1 MSETLL
7 SERIPLLDP
16 DHAPSPVRETFAA
29 VKAKIGKV
37 PNLYRVMGQ
46 SPAALSA
53 YLSIGA
59 ALESARLELPLREKI
74 ALAIS
79 QKNACH
85 YCLSAHSAIAKMVG
99 VHPEEIR
106 EARSG
111 RARSGREEAAVG
123 LAVSLVEKRGWIDDA
138 ELAGFRAKG
147 LSDGEILEVI
157 AIVAQTTF
165 SNYTNHIAHTPID
178 FPLAENLPALP

>member
-1 MSETLL
+1 MSQTVL

-16 DHAPSPVRETFAA
+16 DLALSPVRETFAA
-29 VKAKIGKV
+29 VKAKIGRV
-37 PNLYRVMGQ
+37 PNLYRVMGH

-53 YLSIGA
+53 YLSIGV

-79 QKNACH
+79 QKNGCQ
-85 YCLSAHSAIAKMVG
+85 YCVCAHSAIGKMVG
-99 VHPEEIR
+99 ISPEEIR
-106 EARSG
+106 EARDG
-111 RARSGREEAAVG
+111 HAASGREAAAVG

-138 ELAGFRAKG
+138 ELAGIRSKG
-147 LSDGEILEVI
+147 LSDGEILEVV

-165 SNYTNHIAHTPID
+165 SNYTNHLAHTPID
-178 FPLAENLPALP
+178 FPLAENLPAQP